1 MLPNIQEVTKKSHCV
16 SKLEYQMANSMG
28 AARFIKTSRTAPRQ
42 HILFGPND
50 SLSDAVPALQW
61 AAFLGGHPAA
71 RPAMA
76 WLPAPGSEAPCLGCM
91 AEGCC
96 MLGCG

>member
-1 MLPNIQEVTKKSHCV
+1 MLPNIQEVTKRFHCV
-16 SKLEYQMANSMG
+16 SKLEYQMANSM
-28 AARFIKTSRTAPRQ
+28 ARLASSKPAVLRHDSTFSSVRD
-42 HILFGPND
+42 D